1 MNDYLVWSPL
11 YKVDRTK
18 YLYHYTSVEK
28 HLKYYTIKHYNLL
41 TLRLLMTF
49 LNKSQNYLLMKPI
62 SIHLIWSE
70 QYKNTF

>member
-28 HLKYYTIKHYNLL
+28 AFKILYYK
-41 TLRLLMTF
+41 TLQFANITTTNDI
-49 LNKSQNYLLMKPI
+49 LNKSQNYLLMKAI